1 MLDYGH
7 LVLATGARNRLLDI
21 PNANLADVRYL
32 RILDE
37 SEALRQRIASARHV
51 VVIGAGFIGL
61 EFAATARA
69 KGLEVDVV
77 ELGTRVMARAVTAEI
92 SDYFQERHTAAGI
105 RIHLGVQ
112 ATSIESDGTNVTGVS
127 LSDGRHMPADLVVV
141 GVGVLPNVEL
151 AAEAGLPVAAG
162 IIVDEQL
169 LTSDPNISAIGDCA
183 LFASP
188 RFGGSLRLESVQ
200 NATDHARCVAAR
212 LTGDAKPYDG
222 QPWFWSDQ
230 GDDKLQI
237 AGLTTGY
244 DRVVVRGDRAQR
256 VVLGLLLQGRPA
268 GRHRVRQSRR
278 GPRVRTQDSWP
289 EQVDHAGTGG
299 RSQFRSEG
307 CAGLRRLFGECRM
320 QRARSGTLA
329 DAIRSYRATVLHP
342 GVRRDDEGPPQLPP
356 PSASMARRPSAAR
369 RSTPR
374 HWRKQARRESVVPPA
389 SCAATAPTKQS
400 PAPVVSTALTVRPAM
415 ISGLPSIERKHAALA
430 QRHADD
436 FVLAGLQRSRCLD
449 EAGIIVAVAKFG
461 LRQQAE
467 LGFIEDQDIDE
478 IEQLAR
484 RIRSPAPD

>member
-1 MLDYGH
+1 MTTGTVVIAGAGHAGFQLAASLRQHGYGERICLVNDEAHLPYQRPPLSKAYLKGEGRPDSLMFRPDKFYRDQNIELISDRAAFIDRAARRLVLESGAFLDYGH

-21 PNANLADVRYL
+21 PNASLADVRYL

-37 SEALRQRIASARHV
+37 SEALRQRIATARHA

-69 KGLEVDVV
+69 KGLEVDVL

-127 LSDGRHMPADLVVV
+127 LSDGRHIPADLVVV
-141 GVGVLPNVEL
+141 GVGVLPNVEM

-162 IIVDEQL
+162 IIVDEHL
-169 LTSDPNISAIGDCA
+169 LTADPNISAIGDCA

-212 LTGDAKPYDG
+212 LTGDARTYDG

-244 DRVVVRGDRAQR
+244 DRVVVRGDRMQR
-256 VVLGLLLQGRPA
+256 SFSAFCYKSGQLVGVESVNRASDHVFGRKVLGMNRSIA
-268 GRHRVRQSRR
+268 
-278 GPRVRTQDSWP
+278 P
-289 EQVDHAGTGG
+289 EQAADLGFDLKATN
-299 RSQFRSEG
+299 SYFTAAFRSK
-307 CAGLRRLFGECRM
+307 
-320 QRARSGTLA
+320 
-329 DAIRSYRATVLHP
+329 
-342 GVRRDDEGPPQLPP
+342 
-356 PSASMARRPSAAR
+356 
-369 RSTPR
+369 PR
-374 HWRKQARRESVVPPA
+374 
-389 SCAATAPTKQS
+389 
-400 PAPVVSTALTVRPAM
+400 
-415 ISGLPSIERKHAALA
+415 
-430 QRHADD
+430 
-436 FVLAGLQRSRCLD
+436 
-449 EAGIIVAVAKFG
+449 
-461 LRQQAE
+461 
-467 LGFIEDQDIDE
+467 
-478 IEQLAR
+478 
-484 RIRSPAPD
+484 